1 MKIRFFMA
9 CVFGEMRTLKTS
21 ERWGN
26 MYDGQVS
33 RNSVN
38 SGNTAISAGSVWR
51 PPLVPVSSIVSSPT
65 HRISLVSF
73 PRVFPQP

>member
-1 MKIRFFMA
+1 MA

-21 ERWGN
+21 ERWSPKFGEPK

-38 SGNTAISAGSVWR
+38 SATSRSPAGSVV
-51 PPLVPVSSIVSSPT
+51 LIVLGDP
-65 HRISLVSF
+65 HAEREEWV
-73 PRVFPQP
+73 